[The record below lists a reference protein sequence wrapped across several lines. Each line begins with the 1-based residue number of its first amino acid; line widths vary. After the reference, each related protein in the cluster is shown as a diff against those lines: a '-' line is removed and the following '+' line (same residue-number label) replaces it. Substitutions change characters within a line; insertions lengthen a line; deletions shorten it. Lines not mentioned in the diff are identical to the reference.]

1 MSLINQKPVIVLLNK
16 IDIDDKI
23 AKEEILKKL
32 PHAYIIKSSMT
43 EKKGLEELVK
53 YISEIFEAGKLQKES
68 VILTNVRQIHLLEEA
83 RKELEMA
90 LEDYNHQV
98 SIDCIDVSLKA
109 AWEKLGEITG
119 ENISEDIIDKIFA
132 DFCIGK

>member
-1 MSLINQKPVIVLLNK
+1 
-16 IDIDDKI
+16 
-23 AKEEILKKL
+23 
-32 PHAYIIKSSMT
+32 
-43 EKKGLEELVK
+43 
-53 YISEIFEAGKLQKES
+53 
-68 VILTNVRQIHLLEEA
+68 
-83 RKELEMA
+83 MA

-98 SIDCIDVSLKA
+98 SIDCIDVSLKV